1 MSAFADLLARWGTAA
16 PAGSLLLNTDD
27 TDILTALGNDQGLS
41 HCHFRRESDLQH
53 SALGL
58 VPCHFPEG
66 PETPVPAVYW
76 VWPKARQ
83 EAVMMLDWLAS
94 QIEPGGQLWLMGHNK
109 GGIRSAPKTLTA
121 QGWRVQKVGSARH
134 CLLLRATPPASPS
147 PFNLDTYWQ
156 SCPVP
161 DAGTLWS
168 LPGVFSHGRIDR
180 GSQHLLPFLAR
191 DMDSPVL
198 DFGCGA
204 GLLSLAASQHHP
216 AHRFVGIDNHHLAI
230 LSARRTADENQ
241 LTLETHWSDGLPQRS
256 TPCGSLIT
264 NPPFHAGLETRY
276 DITHQLLRDGHRVLK
291 PGARWLGVVNDHLP
305 YGDWLK
311 QYLRQVECL
320 YQGDGFRVWSGRL
333 PEQ

>member
-1 MSAFADLLARWGTAA
+1 MSAFADLLARWGAAA

-27 TDILTALGNDQGLS
+27 PEIFPILDQGQPLR

-53 SALGL
+53 NALGAS
-58 VPCHFPEG
+58 PCAFPDG
-66 PETPVPAVYW
+66 LETPAPAVFW
-76 VWPKARQ
+76 AWPKARQ

-94 QIEPGGQLWLMGHNK
+94 HIELGGQLWLMGHNK
-109 GGIRSAPKTLTA
+109 GGIRSAPKTLSA
-121 QGWRVQKVGSARH
+121 LGWQAHKVGSARH
-134 CLLLRATPPASPS
+134 CVLLRATPPANPP
-147 PFNLDTYWQ
+147 PFSLENYWQ
-156 SCPVP
+156 PCPLP
-161 DAGTLWS
+161 GGGTLWS

-180 GSQHLLPFLAR
+180 GSQLLLPFLEHAL
-191 DMDSPVL
+191 DSPVL

-204 GLLSLAASQHHP
+204 GLLSLAASTHHP
-216 AHRFVGIDNHHLAI
+216 GHRFIGVDNHQLAL
-230 LSARRTADENQ
+230 LSARRTAEENR
-241 LTLETHWSDGLPQRS
+241 LALETCWSDGLPRTDIACS
-256 TPCGSLIT
+256 SLIT

-276 DITHQLLRDGHRVLK
+276 DITYRLLRDGHQVLR

-333 PEQ
+333 PQG